1 MALRKS
7 QKSLRKWTKQ
17 KWRTASGKKSSETG
31 EVYAPEE
38 QIKRLKSTAKGR
50 RKLARANQVKR
61 KATKEGK
68 QHAKH
73 GLHKRKRKVE
83 GGLESTPYDAYYKL
97 FASPFSIAYNN
108 KEDTRLKTAADMGLA
123 GTIKRNL
130 SQIQEINGQYY
141 IAPTI
146 DFNTGE
152 QIEGQAVINQLNS
165 FIDEGVV
172 RGYDSKRTANK
183 QARLLIENLIQEQ
196 RKQ

>member
-7 QKSLRKWTKQ
+7 QRSLRKWTKQ

-73 GLHKRKRKVE
+73 GLHKRKRKNV
-83 GGLESTPYDAYYKL
+83 GGLESTAYDSYYNL
-97 FASPFSIAYNN
+97 FSSPFNVAY
-108 KEDTRLKTAADMGLA
+108 KENQKLKNAANMGLA
-123 GTIKRNL
+123 GAIRRNV